1 LKISLKCGEQ
11 FVIKNEGENE
21 PFLITLVSNI
31 NEDSKDLAPHQKLMF
46 YEAIGN
52 MVSKEADFKKQ
63 SMYVQ
68 KMMSVIYD
76 EWTKIFEEANKNP
89 EVLLNTVNIRNIDL
103 ILKINERVA
112 FSAGT
117 SYFSFGSYIYD
128 NIIKMYSYY
137 SNMVNQAYQTNN
149 QFNSTVKVIKITKRT
164 ILKFLQTLVKYNEDK
179 EGILKFIL
187 PPLSGLI
194 DQYRTSH
201 FENRDPDVLLVFSEI
216 LTKLKNAQYEYINSI
231 WNYLCLFTLEMIKS
245 DFQSFPEHRMNF
257 FTLIKA
263 LIFNAFDALFQIQ
276 DSNFNK
282 DVLNAIIWAFK
293 HDQPLISETGLE
305 TLLIL
310 INVTIY

>member
-1 LKISLKCGEQ
+1 
-11 FVIKNEGENE
+11 VIKNEGENE
-21 PFLITLVSNI
+21 PYLLTLVSNI

-52 MVSKEADFKKQ
+52 MVSKEADYKKQ

-117 SYFSFGSYIYD
+117 CYFSFGSYIYD

-164 ILKFLQTLVKYNEDK
+164 ILKFLQTLVKYNEDR

-216 LTKLKNAQYEYINSI
+216 LSKLKNAQYEYINSI

-310 INVTIY
+310 INVTIL

>member
-1 LKISLKCGEQ
+1 
-11 FVIKNEGENE
+11 VIKNEGENE
-21 PFLITLVSNI
+21 PYLLTLVSNI

-52 MVSKEADFKKQ
+52 MVSKEIDFKKQ

-117 SYFSFGSYIYD
+117 CYFSFGSYIYD

-164 ILKFLQTLVKYNEDK
+164 ILKFLQTLVKYNEDR

-216 LTKLKNAQYEYINSI
+216 LSKLKNAQYEYINSI

-310 INVTIY
+310 INVKI

>member
-1 LKISLKCGEQ
+1 
-11 FVIKNEGENE
+11 
-21 PFLITLVSNI
+21 
-31 NEDSKDLAPHQKLMF
+31 MF

-52 MVSKEADFKKQ
+52 MVSKDQDFNKQ
-63 SMYVQ
+63 RIYVQ
-68 KMMSVIYD
+68 KMMNSVYD
-76 EWTKIFEEANKNP
+76 EWMKIFEEANKNP
-89 EVLLNTVNIRNIDL
+89 EVLLNVVNIRNIDL
-103 ILKINERVA
+103 ILKINDRVA

-128 NIIKMYSYY
+128 N
-137 SNMVNQAYQTNN
+137 
-149 QFNSTVKVIKITKRT
+149 QFNPTVKIIKITKKT

-179 EGILKFIL
+179 DIILNYIL

-216 LTKLKNAQYEYINSI
+216 LSKLKNAQYEYINSI
-231 WNYLCLFTLEMIKS
+231 WNFLCLFTLEMIKS

-282 DVLNAIIWAFK
+282 NVLNAIIWAFK
-293 HDQPLISETGLE
+293 HDQPTISETGLE

-310 INVTIY
+310 INVSVY

>member
-1 LKISLKCGEQ
+1 LKCGEQ

-21 PFLITLVSNI
+21 PYLLTLVSNI

-52 MVSKEADFKKQ
+52 MVSKEIDFKKQ

-117 SYFSFGSYIYD
+117 CYFSFGSYIYD

-164 ILKFLQTLVKYNEDK
+164 ILKFLQTLVKYNEDR

-216 LTKLKNAQYEYINSI
+216 LSKLKNAQYEYINSI

-310 INVTIY
+310 INVKI

>member
-1 LKISLKCGEQ
+1 M
-11 FVIKNEGENE
+11 IKNEGENE
-21 PFLITLVSNI
+21 PYLLTLVSNI

-52 MVSKEADFKKQ
+52 MVSKEIDFKKQ

-117 SYFSFGSYIYD
+117 CYFSFGSYIYD

-164 ILKFLQTLVKYNEDK
+164 ILKFLQTLVKYNEDR

-216 LTKLKNAQYEYINSI
+216 LSKLKNAQYEYINSI

-310 INVTIY
+310 INVKI

>member
-1 LKISLKCGEQ
+1 M
-11 FVIKNEGENE
+11 IKNEGENE
-21 PFLITLVSNI
+21 PYLLTLVSNI

-52 MVSKEADFKKQ
+52 MVSKEADYKKQ

-117 SYFSFGSYIYD
+117 CYFSFGSYIYD

-164 ILKFLQTLVKYNEDK
+164 ILKFLQTLVKYNEDR

-216 LTKLKNAQYEYINSI
+216 LSKLKNAQYEYINSI

-310 INVTIY
+310 INVTIL